1 MKASRQPITEQQTLG
16 KAGGSLGLEDP
27 HPFIS
32 PSYHEKKREQ
42 KQKKQ
47 AKAKKNEGEK
57 RFSFIF
63 GRELTH
69 EPRRK
74 KKTKLRNELVI
85 LRAV

>member
-1 MKASRQPITEQQTLG
+1 VKASRQPITEQQTLG

-63 GRELTH
+63 GRANAQTQE
-69 EPRRK
+69 EK
-74 KKTKLRNELVI
+74 KKLNYAMSL
-85 LRAV
+85 